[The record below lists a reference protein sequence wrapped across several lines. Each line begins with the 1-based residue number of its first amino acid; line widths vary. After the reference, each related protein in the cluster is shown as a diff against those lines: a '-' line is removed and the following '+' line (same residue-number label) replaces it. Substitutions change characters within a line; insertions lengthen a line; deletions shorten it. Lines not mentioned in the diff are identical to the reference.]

1 MLHLQKN
8 KNEPLIRI
16 GHLKKSFGDVT
27 PVKDVSCDIYQRDV
41 ISIIGPSGTGKSTL
55 LNLINHLETADSGTI
70 LFEGQDTCAK
80 DYQINRMR
88 EQIGMVFQSF
98 NLFSHLTIIENL
110 MLAQTELLKRS
121 REEDGGTVD
130 LDVTYPG
137 EDRDPLEEGEGLS
150 LTLTRHA
157 CSMLQWEYEGG
168 ICRIK
173 GRLAQ
178 T

>member
-1 MLHLQKN
+1 M
-8 KNEPLIRI
+8 R
-16 GHLKKSFGDVT
+16 F
-27 PVKDVSCDIYQRDV
+27 R
-41 ISIIGPSGTGKSTL
+41 
-55 LNLINHLETADSGTI
+55 NLINSVIAFPCRFRGISSGP
-70 LFEGQDTCAK
+70 D
-80 DYQINRMR
+80 R
-88 EQIGMVFQSF
+88 EQQGGKQPGMVFQSF

-130 LDVTYPG
+130 LDVTYHG

-157 CSMLQWEYEGG
+157 CSMLQWEYEDG